1 MWKGLLEPMA
11 KQTRDVIKPPMMHL
25 GYNITIG
32 SHTIIFD
39 DELVFTENPNQRVNK
54 ILPFKPGT
62 FFEAVELDDGGA
74 ALRRVDIKD
83 GQYRRT
89 NF

>member
-1 MWKGLLEPMA
+1 MIDWQEQMA
-11 KQTRDVIKPPMMHL
+11 KQTLDETKPPIMHL

-39 DELVFTENPNQRVNK
+39 DELVFTENTNQHVNK

-62 FFEAVELDDGGA
+62 FFEAVELDDGRA
-74 ALRRVDIKD
+74 ALRRVEIKD

-89 NF
+89 YF